1 MRWHQGLETHLNRK
15 RGLAGR
21 RERISMRVSSEG
33 QATRNLAPLGVGVG
47 VGAIHV
53 AAKGGAQR

>member
-1 MRWHQGLETHLNRK
+1 
-15 RGLAGR
+15 
-21 RERISMRVSSEG
+21 MRVSSKG

-47 VGAIHV
+47 VGPIHV